1 MRLVQDLRDRLIPQR
16 FHSFLSEI
24 AKFGAVGL
32 VNTVLDYA
40 VLNLL
45 LSMGPLKAKV
55 ASTVVATTASYFMN
69 RHWTF
74 KSRDR
79 AGLRREYVMFFA
91 LNLVG
96 MFIQLAVLGV
106 AKYGMGFTEHGGGD
120 DRLALNLF
128 NALGIAV
135 AMVFRFWAYRAFVF
149 KPAPAEAESAPAEV
163 AQAETTAA
171 VAAVATRQ
179 AAVDDLDEFEA
190 ELVEVEV
197 EAEVEAALSDVAVAP
212 TPRPSPEQVSVR

>member
-1 MRLVQDLRDRLIPQR
+1 VRLVQDLRNRLIPER
-16 FHSFLSEI
+16 FHAVVGEV

-32 VNTVLDYA
+32 VNTILDYA

-45 LSMGPLKAKV
+45 LSIGPLKAKV
-55 ASTVVATTASYFMN
+55 AATVVATTASYFMN

-74 KSRDR
+74 NTRDR
-79 AGLRREYVMFFA
+79 AGLRREYVLFFA

-96 MFIQLAVLGV
+96 LAIQLAVLGV
-106 AKYGMGFTEHGGGD
+106 AKYGLGFTEHGGGD

-149 KPAPAEAESAPAEV
+149 RIAPEQPVTVAVAPGELADEMAEFEVDLAAVEV
-163 AQAETTAA
+163 ALT
-171 VAAVATRQ
+171 
-179 AAVDDLDEFEA
+179 
-190 ELVEVEV
+190 
-197 EAEVEAALSDVAVAP
+197 DVAVAP
-212 TPRPSPEQVSVR
+212 APRHSTEEVRVS

>member
-1 MRLVQDLRDRLIPQR
+1 M
-16 FHSFLSEI
+16 

-45 LSMGPLKAKV
+45 LSIGPLKAKV

-74 KSRDR
+74 TNRDR

-96 MFIQLAVLGV
+96 MVIQLAVLGV

-149 KPAPAEAESAPAEV
+149 KPTTEQPALTEPAPVEPVEPATV
-163 AQAETTAA
+163 V
-171 VAAVATRQ
+171 VAA
-179 AAVDDLDEFEA
+179 DELEEFEA
-190 ELVEVEV
+190 DLAGVEVP
-197 EAEVEAALSDVAVAP
+197 LTDVAVAP
-212 TPRPSPEQVSVR
+212 TPRHSTEEVSVR

>member
-1 MRLVQDLRDRLIPQR
+1 LIPRR
-16 FHSFLSEI
+16 FHGVVSEL

-45 LSMGPLKAKV
+45 LSIGPLKAKV
-55 ASTVVATTASYFMN
+55 ASTIVATTASYVMN
-69 RHWTF
+69 RQWTF
-74 KSRDR
+74 KTRDR
-79 AGLRREYVMFFA
+79 AGLRREYVLFFA

-96 MFIQLAVLGV
+96 LAIQLSVLAV
-106 AKYGMGFTEHGGGD
+106 AKYGLGFTEHGGGD

-149 KPAPAEAESAPAEV
+149 KTTEAVVTAGTVPAEAELSE
-163 AQAETTAA
+163 AA
-171 VAAVATRQ
+171 
-179 AAVDDLDEFEA
+179 LYEA
-190 ELVEVEV
+190 ELYEAELAGAELSEAQLADVDEQLSELDVEIAAVEV
-197 EAEVEAALSDVAVAP
+197 ALTDVAVAP
-212 TPRPSPEQVSVR
+212 VPRHSDEVEVSRR

>member
-1 MRLVQDLRDRLIPQR
+1 MRLVQDLRNRLIPQR
-16 FHSFLSEI
+16 FHSFVGEV

-45 LSMGPLKAKV
+45 LSIGPLKAKV

-74 KSRDR
+74 NNRDR

-96 MFIQLAVLGV
+96 MMIQLAVLGV
-106 AKYGMGFTEHGGGD
+106 AKYGLGFTEHGGGD

-135 AMVFRFWAYRAFVF
+135 AMVFRFWAYRVFVF
-149 KPAPAEAESAPAEV
+149 KPTTDQPATVEPTPTPVPAVAEPV
-163 AQAETTAA
+163 A
-171 VAAVATRQ
+171 VAA
-179 AAVDDLDEFEA
+179 DELEEFEA
-190 ELVEVEV
+190 DLAAVEV
-197 EAEVEAALSDVAVAP
+197 ALTDVAVAP
-212 TPRPSPEQVSVR
+212 TPRHSTEEVSVR